1 MYEGINLGSIQVQSS
16 FSLDV
21 DKDLLINSCNLQL
34 GKIVG
39 QGIIISYS
47 HLNLTIVLGEFGI
60 VYKALLKEG
69 YNKKYSE
76 TVAVKTLKGITIWP
90 HTIH

>member
-1 MYEGINLGSIQVQSS
+1 MGSIQVQSS

-60 VYKALLKEG
+60 VYKALLKEAGHPG
-69 YNKKYSE
+69 YNSE
-76 TVAVKTLKGITIWP
+76 TVAVKTLKGII
-90 HTIH
+90 I